1 MVVVWRRYSMR
12 RIGLLIIIGL
22 LLLGFTGCS
31 VNTSNEN
38 NMEKED
44 EYGEIDDEVVDSADP
59 QVEKTFYE
67 SSPSQDKDV
76 HVINIWIPWDS
87 YADIINLFIDTHPD
101 FPYELRITDLHQT
114 NFDIDWELSDTLK
127 NNGSGRF
134 DLPDI
139 YIVDQL

>member
-1 MVVVWRRYSMR
+1 MYNYLILRNYHMHLVHSMVVVWRRYSMR

-76 HVINIWIPWDS
+76 HVINIWIP
-87 YADIINLFIDTHPD
+87 
-101 FPYELRITDLHQT
+101 
-114 NFDIDWELSDTLK
+114 
-127 NNGSGRF
+127 G
-134 DLPDI
+134 
-139 YIVDQL
+139 IVMQI

>member
-1 MVVVWRRYSMR
+1 LDAVFYVISKFILLVVVVGKIMYNYLILRNYHMHLVHSMVVVWRRYSMR

-59 QVEKTFYE
+59 QVEKH
-67 SSPSQDKDV
+67 SMN
-76 HVINIWIPWDS
+76 HLL
-87 YADIINLFIDTHPD
+87 A
-101 FPYELRITDLHQT
+101 RIKMYML
-114 NFDIDWELSDTLK
+114 
-127 NNGSGRF
+127 
-134 DLPDI
+134 
-139 YIVDQL
+139 